1 MRIISKKYMVKTKSI
16 VNLSFFSLLGALV
29 GFLISLF
36 FFNDDD
42 KSIIDELNNTAFSY
56 NYAVEKASPAVVNIY
71 SEQIINKQLPNQR
84 RFNSIFNNKGQQVKT
99 SLGSGVILSSDGYIL
114 TNQHVVGDN
123 SLRVTTELYDGRKFI
138 AQLIGIDKGTDLAV
152 LKIQDDEVLFPSI
165 EIEDSDQLNIG
176 DIVLAIGNPYGLGQ
190 SVSMGIVS
198 ATGRE
203 FDNPYS
209 NYIQTDASIN
219 RGNSGGALIDSRG
232 RLIGINTLI
241 RSSSGGSE
249 GIGLAIP
256 STNALEIISDLIQY
270 GEVRRGWLGFSIE
283 RVNLLRR
290 GQLVISQVV
299 KDGPAYRGG
308 LMEDDVIN
316 SINSESPSYD
326 NLYKTFARSKP
337 GEEILLEVKRGSD
350 ILNLSL
356 ITGKAD

>member
-1 MRIISKKYMVKTKSI
+1 MNKLNPIIKFLIYI
-16 VNLSFFSLLGALV
+16 SFGGLI

-36 FFNDDD
+36 FFKELDPT
-42 KSIIDELNNTAFSY
+42 DEDNINPIQSSY
-56 NYAVEKASPAVVNIY
+56 NYAVKKASPAVVNIY
-71 SEQIINKQLPNQR
+71 SEQIVKTDSKKNR
-84 RFNSIFNNKGQQVKT
+84 RRLDSLFNRSGQIKT

-123 SLRVTTELYDGRKFI
+123 TLRVTTELYDGRKFN

-152 LKIQDDEVLFPSI
+152 LKIQDASNSFPSI
-165 EIEDSDQLNIG
+165 EIEDSDKVRIG

-219 RGNSGGALIDSRG
+219 RGNSGGALIDIKG

-256 STNALEIISDLIQY
+256 STNALEIISDLIRY
-270 GEVRRGWLGFSIE
+270 GEVRRGWLGFSID
-283 RVNLLRR
+283 RQSLIRSSK
-290 GQLVISQVV
+290 LVIAEVV
-299 KDGPAYRGG
+299 KDGPAETGG
-308 LMEDDVIN
+308 LRKNDLLN
-316 SINSESPSYD
+316 SINSEVATYE
-326 NLYKTFARSKP
+326 NLFKTFARSKP
-337 GEEILLEVKRGSD
+337 GEKIFLTVERDFKLVDIIL
-350 ILNLSL
+350 
-356 ITGKAD
+356 TAGKAD

>member
-1 MRIISKKYMVKTKSI
+1 MSKAKSI
-16 VNLSFFSLLGALV
+16 FNFSFFLLAGTLV
-29 GFLISLF
+29 GFLISLLF
-36 FFNDDD
+36 LNYDD
-42 KSIIDELNNTAFSY
+42 KPIIDELNNAAFSY
-56 NYAVEKASPAVVNIY
+56 NYAVKKASPAVVNIY
-71 SEQIINKQLPNQR
+71 SDQIINKQLPNQR
-84 RFNSIFNNKGQQVKT
+84 KFNTIFNNRGRQVKT

-152 LKIQDDEVLFPSI
+152 LKIQDDEILFPSI
-165 EIEDSDQLNIG
+165 EIEDSDKLNIG
-176 DIVLAIGNPYGLGQ
+176 DVVLAIGNPYGLGQ

-219 RGNSGGALIDSRG
+219 KGNSGGALIDSKG
-232 RLIGINTLI
+232 RLIGINTLM

-256 STNALEIISDLIQY
+256 STNALEIVSDLIQY

-283 RVNLLRR
+283 RINLLRR
-290 GQLVISQVV
+290 GQLMISEVV
-299 KDGPAYRGG
+299 VDGPAYKGG
-308 LMEDDVIN
+308 LMQSDVIK

>member
-1 MRIISKKYMVKTKSI
+1 MNNYKSI
-16 VNLSFFSLLGALV
+16 LKLLTYMTFGVFIGLV
-29 GFLISLF
+29 ISSLF
-36 FFNDDD
+36 IWEKDNIYQEEVGLFQ
-42 KSIIDELNNTAFSY
+42 SSY
-56 NYAVEKASPAVVNIY
+56 NYAVKRASPAVVNIY
-71 SEQIINKQLPNQR
+71 SEQIVSRNSQQSR
-84 RFNSIFNNKGQQVKT
+84 RKFNSLFNRSGQIKT

-123 SLRVTTELYDGRKFI
+123 TLRVITELYDGRKFN
-138 AQLIGIDKGTDLAV
+138 AQLVGIDKGTDLAV
-152 LKIQDDEVLFPSI
+152 LKIEDSDNSFPSI
-165 EIEDSDQLNIG
+165 EIEDSDKIMIG

-219 RGNSGGALIDSRG
+219 RGNSGGALIDSEG

-270 GEVRRGWLGFSIE
+270 GEVRRGWLGFSID
-283 RVNLLRR
+283 RQALIRK
-290 GQLVISQVV
+290 GKLVISEVV
-299 KDGPAYRGG
+299 DSGPASNGG
-308 LMEDDVIN
+308 LKKNDSLN
-316 SINSESPSYD
+316 TINSEDATYE
-326 NLYKTFARSKP
+326 NLFKTFARSKP
-337 GEEILLEVKRGSD
+337 GEEIILSVERNSELLELV
-350 ILNLSL
+350 L
-356 ITGKAD
+356 IAGKAD

>member
-1 MRIISKKYMVKTKSI
+1 MIKAKSI
-16 VNLSFFSLLGALV
+16 FNFSIFSLAGASI
-29 GFLISLF
+29 GFVISLLF
-36 FFNDDD
+36 LNEDD
-42 KSIIDELNNTAFSY
+42 KSLNDESSDIAFSY

-71 SEQIINKQLPNQR
+71 SEQIIDKPLPTQR
-84 RFNSIFNNKGQQVKT
+84 RFNSIFNNKGRQIKT

-152 LKIQDDEVLFPSI
+152 LKIQDDEILFPSI
-165 EIEDSDQLNIG
+165 EIEDSDKLNIG

-219 RGNSGGALIDSRG
+219 RGNSGGALIDSKG

-283 RVNLLRR
+283 RLNLLRR
-290 GQLVISQVV
+290 GQLVISEVV

-308 LMEDDVIN
+308 LIKGDVIN
-316 SINSESPSYD
+316 SINSENPSYD

-337 GEEILLEVKRGSD
+337 GEEILLQVERGSS
-350 ILNLSL
+350 IINLSL
-356 ITGKAD
+356 ITGQAD

>member
-1 MRIISKKYMVKTKSI
+1 M
-16 VNLSFFSLLGALV
+16 
-29 GFLISLF
+29 
-36 FFNDDD
+36 
-42 KSIIDELNNTAFSY
+42 
-56 NYAVEKASPAVVNIY
+56 VNIY
-71 SEQIINKQLPNQR
+71 SDQIINKQLPYQR
-84 RFNSIFNNKGQQVKT
+84 RFNSIFDNKGGQVKT

-152 LKIQDDEVLFPSI
+152 LKIQDDEMLFPSI
-165 EIEDSDQLNIG
+165 EIEDSDKLNIG

-219 RGNSGGALIDSRG
+219 RGNSGGALIDTRG

-256 STNALEIISDLIQY
+256 STNALEIVSDLIQY

-283 RVNLLRR
+283 RINLLRK
-290 GQLVISQVV
+290 GLLVISEVV
-299 KDGPAYRGG
+299 KDGPAYKGG
-308 LMEDDVIN
+308 LMKDDVIK

-337 GEEILLEVKRGSD
+337 GEEILIEVKRGSE

-356 ITGKAD
+356 TTGKAN

>member
-1 MRIISKKYMVKTKSI
+1 MSKAKS
-16 VNLSFFSLLGALV
+16 VFNFSIFTLAGAFI
-29 GFLISLF
+29 GFLISLLF
-36 FFNDDD
+36 LNNEG
-42 KSIIDELNNTAFSY
+42 KSNIDELNNTAFSY

-71 SEQIINKQLPNQR
+71 SEQIINKQIPNKR
-84 RFNSIFNNKGQQVKT
+84 RFNSIFNNKEHHVKT

-152 LKIQDDEVLFPSI
+152 LKIQADEILFPSI
-165 EIEDSDQLNIG
+165 EIEDSDKLNIG

-283 RVNLLRR
+283 RINLLRR
-290 GQLVISQVV
+290 GQLVISEVV

-308 LMEDDVIN
+308 LMKDDVIN
-316 SINSESPSYD
+316 SINSQSPSYD

-350 ILNLSL
+350 IINLSL
-356 ITGKAD
+356 IAGKAD

>member
-1 MRIISKKYMVKTKSI
+1 MRIISKKYMAKTKSI
-16 VNLSFFSLLGALV
+16 VNFSFFSLVGALV

-152 LKIQDDEVLFPSI
+152 LKIQDDEILFPSI
-165 EIEDSDQLNIG
+165 EIEDSDKLNIG

-219 RGNSGGALIDSRG
+219 RGNSGGALIDSKG

-290 GQLVISQVV
+290 GQLVISEVV

>member
-1 MRIISKKYMVKTKSI
+1 M
-16 VNLSFFSLLGALV
+16 
-29 GFLISLF
+29 
-36 FFNDDD
+36 
-42 KSIIDELNNTAFSY
+42 
-56 NYAVEKASPAVVNIY
+56 
-71 SEQIINKQLPNQR
+71 
-84 RFNSIFNNKGQQVKT
+84 
-99 SLGSGVILSSDGYIL
+99 
-114 TNQHVVGDN
+114 
-123 SLRVTTELYDGRKFI
+123 
-138 AQLIGIDKGTDLAV
+138 
-152 LKIQDDEVLFPSI
+152 
-165 EIEDSDQLNIG
+165 NIG

-219 RGNSGGALIDSRG
+219 RGNSGGALIDTRG

-256 STNALEIISDLIQY
+256 STNALEIVSDLIQY

-283 RVNLLRR
+283 RINLLRK
-290 GQLVISQVV
+290 GLLVISEVV
-299 KDGPAYRGG
+299 KDGPAYKGG
-308 LMEDDVIN
+308 LMKDDVIK

-337 GEEILLEVKRGSD
+337 GEEILIEVKRGSE

-356 ITGKAD
+356 TTGKAN

>member
-1 MRIISKKYMVKTKSI
+1 MNNYKSI
-16 VNLSFFSLLGALV
+16 LKLLTYMTFGVFIGLV
-29 GFLISLF
+29 ISSLF
-36 FFNDDD
+36 IWEKDNIYQEEVGLFQ
-42 KSIIDELNNTAFSY
+42 SSY
-56 NYAVEKASPAVVNIY
+56 NYAVKRASPAVVNIY
-71 SEQIINKQLPNQR
+71 SEQIVSRNSQQSR
-84 RFNSIFNNKGQQVKT
+84 RKFNSLFNRSGQIKT

-123 SLRVTTELYDGRKFI
+123 TLRVITELYDGRKFN
-138 AQLIGIDKGTDLAV
+138 AQLVGIDKGTDLAV
-152 LKIQDDEVLFPSI
+152 LKIEDSDNSFPSI
-165 EIEDSDQLNIG
+165 EIEDSDKIMIG

-219 RGNSGGALIDSRG
+219 RGNSGGALIDSEG

-270 GEVRRGWLGFSIE
+270 GEVRRGWLGFSID
-283 RVNLLRR
+283 RQALIRK
-290 GQLVISQVV
+290 GKLVISEVV
-299 KDGPAYRGG
+299 DSGPASNGG
-308 LMEDDVIN
+308 LKKNDYLN
-316 SINSESPSYD
+316 TINSEDATYE
-326 NLYKTFARSKP
+326 NLFKTFARSKP
-337 GEEILLEVKRGSD
+337 GEEIILSVERNSELLELV
-350 ILNLSL
+350 L
-356 ITGKAD
+356 IAGKAD

>member
-1 MRIISKKYMVKTKSI
+1 MNSYKSI
-16 VNLSFFSLLGALV
+16 LKLLTYATIGAV
-29 GFLISLF
+29 IGFLISSLF
-36 FFNDDD
+36 IWEKDNINQ
-42 KSIIDELNNTAFSY
+42 KEVGLLQSSY
-56 NYAVEKASPAVVNIY
+56 NYAVKKASPAVVNIY
-71 SEQIINKQLPNQR
+71 SEQIVSRNSQQNR
-84 RFNSIFNNKGQQVKT
+84 RKFNSLFNRSGQIRT

-114 TNQHVVGDN
+114 TNQHVIGDN
-123 SLRVTTELYDGRKFI
+123 TLRVTTELYDGRKLN
-138 AQLIGIDKGTDLAV
+138 AQLVGIDKGTDLAV
-152 LKIQDDEVLFPSI
+152 LKIEDSENSFPSI
-165 EIEDSDQLNIG
+165 EIEDSDKVMIG

-219 RGNSGGALIDSRG
+219 RGNSGGALIDSKG

-283 RVNLLRR
+283 RQALIRK
-290 GQLVISQVV
+290 GKLVISEVV
-299 KDGPAYRGG
+299 DGGPASNGG
-308 LMEDDVIN
+308 LQKNDSLY
-316 SINSESPSYD
+316 SINSEDATYE
-326 NLYKTFARSKP
+326 NLFKTFARSKP
-337 GEEILLEVKRGSD
+337 GEEIILSVERNSELLEL
-350 ILNLSL
+350 IL
-356 ITGKAD
+356 IAGKAD